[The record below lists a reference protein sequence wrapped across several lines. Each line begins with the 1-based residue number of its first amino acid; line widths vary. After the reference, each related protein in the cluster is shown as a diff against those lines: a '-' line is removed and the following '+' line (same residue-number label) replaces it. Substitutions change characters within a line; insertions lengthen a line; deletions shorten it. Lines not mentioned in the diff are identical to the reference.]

1 MHIIKYRES
10 TEKVELA
17 IMNENAIGNTESEY
31 RMRTQFDLIEKLSEV
46 DMNLVKR
53 VLNHLN
59 DDDLEKRV
67 SSSRYVIF
75 IDY

>member
-1 MHIIKYRES
+1 
-10 TEKVELA
+10 
-17 IMNENAIGNTESEY
+17 MNENAIGNTESEY